1 MALASP
7 VPVAP
12 PAPVITLAGIAQT
25 AGTRTAIVTIAGQL
39 YLVREGDS
47 LAGRYA
53 VVKIDAET
61 VLVRDTNGA
70 EQRLVLP

>member
-7 VPVAP
+7 VPVEP
-12 PAPVITLAGIAQT
+12 RAPVITLAGIAQT
-25 AGTRTAIVTIAGQL
+25 AGKRTAIITIAGQL

-47 LAGRYA
+47 LAGRYT
-53 VVKIDAET
+53 VVKIDAEN
-61 VLVRDTNGA
+61 VLVRDSDGA

>member
-25 AGTRTAIVTIAGQL
+25 AGKRTAIITIAGQL